1 MLQFCLPKGFKVSYV
16 GLADQKSSK
25 WAQEWFYAKVDT
37 KKREE
42 FKYIVMRPFK
52 ISFGLKRSIC
62 NMGGTTQTNIIAFN
76 TVVYKINA
84 QYLVHVFLQTR
95 CSLQDLVGV
104 CQSPKK
110 GYEEVKPG
118 VLITLPYCFKQQPSF
133 KRSCPEW
140 LESIEMVCNEILGN
154 NKIKEDRLMKVSF
167 WS

>member
-1 MLQFCLPKGFKVSYV
+1 MVLCQGRHEEEGGVQIYSDEAIKDKLRLKGIHLQHGRNHSKEYYCVQYCGIQ
-16 GLADQKSSK
+16 DQ
-25 WAQEWFYAKVDT
+25 
-37 KKREE
+37 
-42 FKYIVMRPFK
+42 
-52 ISFGLKRSIC
+52 RSVFS
-62 NMGGTTQTNIIAFN
+62 AS
-76 TVVYKINA
+76 
-84 QYLVHVFLQTR
+84 FLQTR
-95 CSLQDLVGV
+95 CSSQDLVGV